1 MAELVADAGIE
12 GLPLAAGRCRL
23 SALPRRPLAVVTRPG
38 DGVRIGIGQWLVE
51 GEGGVDVSDA
61 FVGLA
66 VEGADAAEVLA
77 RLLPVD
83 LAAGLPVRTLLRHTP
98 VLVSARG
105 GRLRPPGAQVLRR
118 ERGGGHHGRHVG
130 GRGAASRRRT
140 PARLTPPAGAAKR
153 AHLPSVWG
161 GGRLLA
167 FVDPARGNLSAGETR
182 QRRRRT
188 F

>member
-1 MAELVADAGIE
+1 MAELVAESGIE
-12 GLPLAAGRCRL
+12 GLPLAAGHCRL
-23 SALPRRPLAVVTRPG
+23 SALPRRLLAVVTRPG

-98 VLVSARG
+98 VLVRARADGFGLLVPRSCAASAVADVTAAMWAVAARREAQNARG
-105 GRLRPPGAQVLRR
+105 
-118 ERGGGHHGRHVG
+118 
-130 GRGAASRRRT
+130 
-140 PARLTPPAGAAKR
+140 
-153 AHLPSVWG
+153 
-161 GGRLLA
+161 
-167 FVDPARGNLSAGETR
+167 
-182 QRRRRT
+182 
-188 F
+188 